1 MYKEVK
7 KKQNKESR
15 KQMKSPKKKKKDT
28 DLNREFTKEVE
39 MGNKQSKVCSISLV
53 TRKI

>member
-1 MYKEVK
+1 MSKEVLK
-7 KKQNKESR
+7 NQNKRIKETNNQS
-15 KQMKSPKKKKKDT
+15 KKKDT

-39 MGNKQSKVCSISLV
+39 MNNKQSKVCSISLI